1 MRVKPQIVLPIA
13 NTVVTRLSSF
23 VRQVDFALDWLF
35 FESGRAVYRQVKN
48 YFCKQIKIDNIE
60 FLIKS
65 FYSALIYGLYN
76 YQKLFYSFI
85 HHSVI

>member
-48 YFCKQIKIDNIE
+48 YFFTYTDTNR
-60 FLIKS
+60 
-65 FYSALIYGLYN
+65 
-76 YQKLFYSFI
+76 
-85 HHSVI
+85 

>member
-35 FESGRAVYRQVKN
+35 IESGRAVYRQVKN
-48 YFCKQIKIDNIE
+48 YFFIFIKIDNI
-60 FLIKS
+60 
-65 FYSALIYGLYN
+65 YSVQQGKHTSGRPKFWFFCATLLG
-76 YQKLFYSFI
+76 
-85 HHSVI
+85 